1 MPELFANGRTLF
13 HEELGEGPPLVFLS
27 GLGGDHRAFS
37 VTMRHMAP
45 QYRVLAL
52 DNRDVG
58 RSHRERAPYATAD
71 MAEDVAAWL
80 DALGIASAHIVG
92 HSLGALIAQQLVLRH
107 PGKVRRLVLAS
118 THAGSNDWRKA
129 VLDSW
134 VQLRRHLD
142 PGPFTRA
149 TLPWLVAPRFYHQ
162 PAQVEGL
169 VRFAEKNLWPQD
181 AHAFTRQARAAQRH
195 ELRGQLG
202 GIKAPT
208 LVLVGDQDLVNPP
221 RIAKELADEI
231 IGARFQV
238 MPRVGHVPHIEDG
251 PAFREAIEAFLG
263 APDAP

>member
-1 MPELFANGRTLF
+1 MPEVHANGRKLY
-13 HEELGEGPPLVFLS
+13 HEEVGTGPPLVFLS

-37 VTMRHMAP
+37 VTMRHLAA
-45 QYRVLAL
+45 QYRALAL

-58 RSHRERAPYATAD
+58 RSERDRAPYSTSD
-71 MAEDVAAWL
+71 MADDVAAWL
-80 DALGIASAHIVG
+80 DVLEIDSAHIVG
-92 HSLGALIAQQLVLRH
+92 HSLGALIAQHLVLKH
-107 PGKVRRLVLAS
+107 PGKVRKLVLAS
-118 THAGSNDWRKA
+118 SHAGSNDWRKA

-149 TLPWLVAPRFYHQ
+149 TLPWLVASRYYHQ

-195 ELRGQLG
+195 DLRGKLG

-221 RIAKELADEI
+221 RIARELADEVPN
-231 IGARFQV
+231 ARFLV
-238 MPRVGHVPHIEDG
+238 LPRVGHVPHIEDG
-251 PAFREAIEAFLG
+251 PAFREAIESFLAG
-263 APDAP
+263 DEVW